1 MEQILKEILTG
12 INDLKSDVNDL
23 KKEQIKTNERLTN
36 LELGQERLEKKLDS
50 VMDQTANLTEFRTE
64 VNEKLE
70 NLKELK
76 AVTKENCYEIA
87 KIKAIK

>member
-1 MEQILKEILTG
+1 MEQILKEILNG

>member
-1 MEQILKEILTG
+1 MEQILKEILSG
-12 INDLKSDVNDL
+12 INDL

-36 LELGQERLEKKLDS
+36 LELGQERLEKELDS
-50 VMDQTANLTEFRTE
+50 VIEQTANLTEFRTE

>member
-1 MEQILKEILTG
+1 MEQILKEILNG
-12 INDLKSDVNDL
+12 INGLKSDVNDL

-36 LELGQERLEKKLDS
+36 LEFGQERLEKKLDS

>member
-1 MEQILKEILTG
+1 MEQILKEILNG

-36 LELGQERLEKKLDS
+36 LEFGQERLEKKLDS

>member
-1 MEQILKEILTG
+1 MEQILKEILNG

-36 LELGQERLEKKLDS
+36 LALGQERLEKKLDS

>member
-1 MEQILKEILTG
+1 MEQILKEILSG
-12 INDLKSDVNDL
+12 INDL

-50 VMDQTANLTEFRTE
+50 VIEQTANLTEFRTE

>member
-1 MEQILKEILTG
+1 MEQILKEILNG

-70 NLKELK
+70 NLK
-76 AVTKENCYEIA
+76 
-87 KIKAIK
+87 

>member
-1 MEQILKEILTG
+1 MEQILKEILNG

-36 LELGQERLEKKLDS
+36 LEFGQERLEKKLDS

-70 NLKELK
+70 ILKELK